1 MPEDV
6 VKDRFNRLLATV
18 NEVSHEHIRRYE
30 GMDMK
35 VLVEGKDD
43 HEEGFVT
50 GRMTN
55 NILVHFA
62 GDESLTDRLLQY
74 ILTNVKDFTIWAD
87 LSRINQG
94 VI

>member
-1 MPEDV
+1 
-6 VKDRFNRLLATV
+6 
-18 NEVSHEHIRRYE
+18 
-30 GMDMK
+30 MK

-62 GDESLTDRLLQY
+62 GDESLIGQIVTVHLDECKGFYYMGRL
-74 ILTNVKDFTIWAD
+74 I
-87 LSRINQG
+87 
-94 VI
+94 

>member
-18 NEVSHEHIRRYE
+18 NEVS
-30 GMDMK
+30 
-35 VLVEGKDD
+35 

-62 GDESLTDRLLQY
+62 GDESLIGQIVTVHLDECKGFYYMGRL
-74 ILTNVKDFTIWAD
+74 IED
-87 LSRINQG
+87 
-94 VI
+94 